1 MPKMKSQRKREE
13 INTHDRANKDSD
25 EKASSD
31 HTTQDHQIQVML
43 IMYLT
48 VIRSPELSSLIDIR
62 YPPNLL

>member
-1 MPKMKSQRKREE
+1 MPEMKSQRKREE

-25 EKASSD
+25 EKASE
-31 HTTQDHQIQVML
+31 HTTQDHQIHVML